1 MTGEGKILSVLA
13 QRSIVVEG
21 SGGLGVSPRPDL
33 IGPVLAGLRGSL
45 LDSVRMGF
53 LHSSR
58 PRGRVPTMLKAASDV
73 RFIGHEGDGDRAT
86 LLRFELPTFGTV
98 AGEMFRQ
105 PSLWDDG
112 PTPDETALD
121 LFGAALNDV
130 GNRRAES
137 SRFDPGLLRR
147 IRSYRHVLARGID
160 RILIGGAIPARSGQV
175 DPDVMDAASELFA
188 ATPSPRRLRVTG
200 RLDVMGASQ
209 GVLKLDV
216 RPGQTVTALWEG
228 HEPIESLRNC
238 STVMSYLKV
247 SASSGRPAPSFA
259 STRTRYAA
267 HRRPTSSSARFRPP
281 RQFASTRRSP
291 G

>member
-1 MTGEGKILSVLA
+1 
-13 QRSIVVEG
+13 
-21 SGGLGVSPRPDL
+21 
-33 IGPVLAGLRGSL
+33 
-45 LDSVRMGF
+45 
-53 LHSSR
+53 
-58 PRGRVPTMLKAASDV
+58 MLKAASDV

-160 RILIGGAIPARSGQV
+160 RILIGGAIPARRGQV

-228 HEPIESLRNC
+228 QEPIESLRELFNRD
-238 STVMSYLKV
+238 VVLEGLGV
-247 SASSGRPAPSFA
+247 FRPSGSLLRIDADA
-259 STRTRYAA
+259 VR
-267 HRRPTSSSARFRPP
+267 SSSPADEFFRQVPAASAVREYQKVARLK
-281 RQFASTRRSP
+281 AGERSAYAELLGTLP
-291 G
+291 AEESDEEFEAALAALR